1 MYAIRIA
8 RALIAALLV
17 ALAVCGCATTQARVE
32 RGASFATAGIAYVD
46 ALPAVFDESFR
57 LSVEANTHQL
67 LLAREDLEFDTEDE
81 TREMRAEALSTA
93 DELLTKRLQ
102 LLRNLQKHALLLR
115 EYFMALHA
123 LMANDAATGINS
135 SVQNVINSLNELRPG
150 IADASIGDA
159 SVSDLLGPATSL
171 AVGVYTNAALTNELR
186 ERGAVIEREL
196 ALQEELLNAL
206 VEDMQH
212 NAETIVLIEELN
224 PVFTEF
230 VEASRISDSWNDR
243 RVAAY
248 KRTVSL
254 SSYDDIRKA
263 AATMHASWVALVEN
277 RGTEE
282 AFDLLLRDVDE
293 MLAVARLFK
302 SEK

>member
-1 MYAIRIA
+1 MNVNRIA
-8 RALIAALLV
+8 RALPAVFLV
-17 ALAVCGCATTQARVE
+17 ALAVSGCATTQARTE
-32 RGASFATAGIAYVD
+32 RGANFATAGIAYVD

-57 LSVEANTHQL
+57 LSVEANTDQL
-67 LLAREDLEFDTEDE
+67 LLAREDLVFDSEDE
-81 TREMRAEALSTA
+81 TMEARANALSDA
-93 DELLTKRLQ
+93 DAALTERLQ

-123 LMANDAATGINS
+123 LMVNDAASGIS
-135 SVQNVINSLNELRPG
+135 SNAQNVINSLNQLRPG

-159 SVSDLLGPATSL
+159 SVSDLLGPATNL
-171 AVGVYTNAALTNELR
+171 AVGVYTNTALTNELR
-186 ERGAVIEREL
+186 ERGAAIEREL
-196 ALQEELLNAL
+196 ALQEELLSAL

-230 VEASRISDSWNDR
+230 VEASRVSDSWSDR
-243 RVAAY
+243 RIAAY
-248 KRTVSL
+248 KRTVGL

-293 MLAVARLFK
+293 MLSVARLFK